1 MSLWIILIQN
11 EVAKS
16 VNVVDLI
23 KEFSEKPPKSHA
35 QPRYH
40 IIKVYQ
46 LFILQNYNTKSKR
59 NAWDWKLWLLMQ
71 T

>member
-1 MSLWIILIQN
+1 MLIQN

-16 VNVVDLI
+16 VNVDDLI
-23 KEFSEKPPKSHA
+23 ELSEKPPKSHA

-46 LFILQNYNTKSKR
+46 LFAL
-59 NAWDWKLWLLMQ
+59 
-71 T
+71 